1 MWKIPEAEP
10 VSKTDREERVMQVED
25 RVKDK
30 YHTWKNM
37 VEKHLI
43 DTLPE
48 TDRRS
53 RRLYEAMTY
62 SLKAGG
68 KRLRPVLLL
77 EACSLCGGSARQALS
92 YACAVEFIHT
102 YSLIHDDHP
111 SMDNDDFRRGKP
123 TNHVVFGDGMAILAG
138 DGLLNSA
145 FDVMLSEICAAV
157 GRGESG
163 ESVRNL
169 AEAAAE
175 ISEAAGVRG
184 MIAGQ
189 ATDLLCTGSGSIPK
203 AERDAKM
210 PEGSR
215 EELLLYIHRNKTGA
229 LIRGA
234 VRAGAMIAG
243 ASEEQLQILTEY
255 AENLGLAFQISDDI
269 LDVTGDAET
278 LGKNTGADERLGK
291 LTYPSVYGLMTSGKK
306 LERATAAAVTAASR
320 FGEEGEFLAKLA
332 IDLQN
337 RVS

>member
-1 MWKIPEAEP
+1 
-10 VSKTDREERVMQVED
+10 
-25 RVKDK
+25 
-30 YHTWKNM
+30 
-37 VEKHLI
+37 
-43 DTLPE
+43 
-48 TDRRS
+48 
-53 RRLYEAMTY
+53 
-62 SLKAGG
+62 
-68 KRLRPVLLL
+68 
-77 EACSLCGGSARQALS
+77 
-92 YACAVEFIHT
+92 
-102 YSLIHDDHP
+102 
-111 SMDNDDFRRGKP
+111 
-123 TNHVVFGDGMAILAG
+123 MAILAG

-145 FDVMLSEICAAV
+145 FDVMLSEIRAAA
-157 GRGESG
+157 GRGESS

-243 ASEEQLQILTEY
+243 ASEEPLQILTEY

-291 LTYPSVYGLMTSGKK
+291 LTYPSVYGLMTSRKK
-306 LERATAAAVTAASR
+306 LEKATAAAVTAASR

>member
-1 MWKIPEAEP
+1 MEQKERYSRWKDLTEQYLTGMLP
-10 VSKTDREERVMQVED
+10 QVDE
-25 RVKDK
+25 
-30 YHTWKNM
+30 
-37 VEKHLI
+37 
-43 DTLPE
+43 
-48 TDRRS
+48 RS
-53 RRLYEAMTY
+53 RRLYESMTY
-62 SLKAGG
+62 SLEAGG
-68 KRLRPVLLL
+68 KRLRPILLL
-77 EACSLCGGSARQALS
+77 EACSLCGGSAERALP

-123 TNHVVFGDGMAILAG
+123 TNHRVFGDGMAILAG

-145 FDVMLSEICAAV
+145 FDIMLSDVRDAA
-157 GRGESG
+157 GRGED
-163 ESVRNL
+163 VLNL
-169 AEAAAE
+169 IQAVSE
-175 ISEAAGVRG
+175 ISGAAGVGG

-189 ATDLLCTGSGSIPK
+189 AADLVHTGEAGDGSLHTPAAPETSG
-203 AERDAKM
+203 ED
-210 PEGSR
+210 R
-215 EELLLYIHRNKTGA
+215 EDILLYIHRNKTGA